1 MIMSWFVINVFCF
14 EWFSRHF
21 FFQQSVGAVP
31 LGVSVARKKED
42 EASVGSAP
50 LARQQSNQA
59 SEYASSPVKTKT
71 ITGMITSWLKLTSS
85 FFRLTQWIACTV
97 WQYQLW
103 EYCGTTLRFT
113 EILSQ
118 KMATSLIKNHQTCG
132 FKIHT
137 QYISHFEFR
146 YHTWGPD
153 TNCYLLRQ
161 DKGCKLSVE
170 ESYMAL

>member
-1 MIMSWFVINVFCF
+1 MLLMIMSWFVINVFCF

-118 KMATSLIKNHQTCG
+118 KMATSLIKK
-132 FKIHT
+132 KIIKLVILKYT
-137 QYISHFEFR
+137 RNIYLIFSL
-146 YHTWGPD
+146 D
-153 TNCYLLRQ
+153 TTPGVLILIAIY
-161 DKGCKLSVE
+161 
-170 ESYMAL
+170 

>member
-21 FFQQSVGAVP
+21 FIQQSVGAVP

-71 ITGMITSWLKLTSS
+71 ITGMITPWLKLTSS

-118 KMATSLIKNHQTCG
+118 KMATSLIKK
-132 FKIHT
+132 KIIKLVILKYT
-137 QYISHFEFR
+137 RNIYLIFSL
-146 YHTWGPD
+146 D
-153 TNCYLLRQ
+153 TTPGVLILIAIY
-161 DKGCKLSVE
+161 
-170 ESYMAL
+170 

>member
-1 MIMSWFVINVFCF
+1 MLLMIMSWFVINVFCF

-71 ITGMITSWLKLTSS
+71 ITGMITPWLKLTSS

-118 KMATSLIKNHQTCG
+118 KMATSLIKK
-132 FKIHT
+132 KIIKLVILKYT
-137 QYISHFEFR
+137 RNIYLIFSL
-146 YHTWGPD
+146 D
-153 TNCYLLRQ
+153 TTPGVLILIAIY
-161 DKGCKLSVE
+161 
-170 ESYMAL
+170 

>member
-71 ITGMITSWLKLTSS
+71 ITGMITPWLKLTSS

-118 KMATSLIKNHQTCG
+118 KMATSLIKK
-132 FKIHT
+132 KIIKLVILKYT
-137 QYISHFEFR
+137 RNIYLIFSL
-146 YHTWGPD
+146 D
-153 TNCYLLRQ
+153 TTPGVLILIAIY
-161 DKGCKLSVE
+161 
-170 ESYMAL
+170 